1 MLKAMK
7 RTTLRCAGFAVFTLC
22 AALPAL
28 ADSQFRIRRM
38 TRDDVPMGKGQCD
51 IRLQV
56 DNQVEIAVRGDTV
69 ASHTLSGRDAYDD
82 GSECNAPLPNRDIV
96 GFNFEVLDQRGE
108 IQLLAEP
115 SRRNNFSAIVQ
126 IRDSK
131 GGQGRYHFRISWQMT
146 GGDYRSGNERPGFG
160 RGDDRRPGPP
170 GFSWNNTLSFRGN
183 GRGSASMND
192 FGDQRLSE
200 RHRGYRSRRPHHRRA
215 SAASATAICFST
227 APSLPARADVLK
239 AEVFYED
246 RRLRG
251 IMFISVDDRRDA
263 VNAITFEGGDG
274 RDRMRSELGPAL
286 ANRSGCSPE
295 CCGRPHNPSRR
306 RHRLRATS
314 CRRADRSAECK
325 LIWYSPPRPGAK
337 PL

>member
-7 RTTLRCAGFAVFTLC
+7 RTTLRCIGFAVFTLC
-22 AALPAL
+22 AALPAQ

-69 ASHTLSGRDAYDD
+69 ASHTLSGRDADDD

-146 GGDYRSGNERPGFG
+146 GADYRPGNERPGFG

-192 FGDQRLSE
+192 FGDQRLSSVTVDIDRGGRITVGFRGE
-200 RHRGYRSRRPHHRRA
+200 RNRNLLFNG
-215 SAASATAICFST
+215 TV
-227 APSLPARADVLK
+227 LAREGGRLK

-246 RRLRG
+246 RHLRG
-251 IMFISVDDRRDA
+251 IMFISVDDRRDE
-263 VNAITFEGGDG
+263 VEAITFEGGDG
-274 RDRMRSELGPAL
+274 RDRMRL
-286 ANRSGCSPE
+286 NWD
-295 CCGRPHNPSRR
+295 RR
-306 RHRLRATS
+306 
-314 CRRADRSAECK
+314 
-325 LIWYSPPRPGAK
+325 
-337 PL
+337 